1 MKTNWER
8 HNPIIRLP
16 SEAITAIIKSYDV
29 KSTIQRTTLLS
40 GGLSHTNYKVDFVDR
55 EPVVIR
61 VTKNLESLQ
70 RERNLHMVLPGE
82 VRAPRFLHFTKWN
95 GYGVGILEWKEG
107 CLLRDTFVNASQ
119 SEMLKIGKSIGEQL
133 ATMRQLTF
141 DTYGFLDHHL
151 AVKQEFHLTPDSF
164 LTTMESFL
172 SSHAAKWLSSQL
184 IEGILSYSYENAHLF
199 NEDKS
204 SPRLVHG
211 DFNGLNLLMNGTD
224 VSAVLDWEFAL
235 SGSIYF
241 DIGNMLRYEFPHLA
255 SFEHGLQ
262 LALTHRGI
270 LLTENWKRLAK
281 LADLIA
287 LCSLLDRPIC
297 GVNRVKDITNLIK
310 MTIDHN

>member
-8 HNPIIRLP
+8 HNPIIKLP
-16 SEAITAIIKSYDV
+16 SEAIAAIIKSYDV
-29 KSTIQRTTLLS
+29 ESCTERTTLLS

-70 RERNLHMVLPGE
+70 RERNLHMLLPDN
-82 VRAPRFLHFTKWN
+82 VRAPHFLHFTKWN

-107 CLLRDTFVNASQ
+107 LLLRDAFRTASRT
-119 SEMLKIGKSIGEQL
+119 EMLKMGQSLGEQL
-133 ATMRQLTF
+133 AAMRQMTF
-141 DTYGFLDHHL
+141 DTYGFLDRNL

-172 SSHAAKWLSSQL
+172 SGHAAKWLSSQL
-184 IEGILSYSYENAHLF
+184 IEEILSYSSENAHLF

-241 DIGNMLRYEFPHLA
+241 DIGNLLRYEFPYMD
-255 SFEHGLQ
+255 SFETGLQ
-262 LALTHRGI
+262 FALRQKGI
-270 LLTENWKRLAK
+270 MLTEKWKRLAK
-281 LADLIA
+281 LADLLRCVVCLI
-287 LCSLLDRPIC
+287 DRFV
-297 GVNRVKDITNLIK
+297 GKTE
-310 MTIDHN
+310 